1 MIIGVA
7 RASILMAKADQIY
20 ERLSDILERLI
31 RELDTPAFDP
41 DEAHTELSRTF
52 KQLNELSDSAPHIWP
67 LPIAIY
73 DLLWALKP
81 LPDNDKMAGLIA
93 DAMKQVYKD
102 HLETLML
109 CATII
114 RDYGGGEIEWK

>member
-1 MIIGVA
+1 MIIGTA
-7 RASILMAKADQIY
+7 RASILMAKANQVY

-31 RELDTPAFDP
+31 QELDTPTFNP
-41 DEAHTELSRTF
+41 DEAYAELSQTF
-52 KQLNELSDSAPHIWP
+52 IRLKELSDSAPYIWP
-67 LPIAIY
+67 LPIGIY

-81 LPDNDKMAGLIA
+81 LPDNDKIA
-93 DAMKQVYKD
+93 SLVVDAMKEIYKI

-114 RDYGGGEIEWK
+114 RDHGGGEIE